1 MTTLLQAA
9 PADEI
14 LLLEVSVNGRQT
26 QAVVPFTRRAGKLYA
41 SVEELQ
47 AAGIRLTAQQ
57 LQQGQQ
63 GQQIDLASFSDDV
76 QLDMA
81 AQKININVRAD
92 MLGTT
97 QLTMSSADDEA
108 RAMTDRSL
116 GALINYDVLASQTA
130 GSRAL
135 SGLAEARVFYG
146 PHVFSSTGL
155 AYAQGGRF
163 SPLRLDTT
171 YTHSSPTT
179 MQRYSVGDFI
189 SNGLTW
195 SRPVRIGG
203 LQLSTDFS
211 LRPDL
216 VTFPTPDLRG
226 EAVVASNVD
235 LFLNGIRQLS
245 EAVPP
250 GPFEIRRAPVATGA
264 GTVSIAV
271 TDALGR
277 QTFRNIPF
285 YASEKLLRDGLFSYS
300 LEAGALRRNYG
311 LQSSDYGGMVA
322 SASTR
327 YGYSPTLTLEGHA
340 ETANSL
346 RLAGMGLA
354 TTLYDWGV
362 LSAAISGS
370 TMGDRRG
377 RQYML
382 GFERRAAEAS
392 FSVSKLQA
400 DRDYRDI
407 GAVYGSP
414 VPRALLNASVGL
426 YSQQYGSLNL
436 AYTSAKTTLPGTEN
450 MPEVRQIDADI
461 FSFSY
466 FKSIF
471 NRANFFLTGF
481 RNSTDQSYGLTMG
494 LLMALG
500 GRDSVS
506 ATYTSGGGLR
516 NLSLQ
521 ASRPAIVAGDIG
533 WQLQANEGDYTQRL
547 AEFSYRADAARA
559 SFAVAQNA
567 NLLSQRANV
576 RGAVVWADR
585 SFFLSNWVDD
595 SFAIVDTNGI
605 SDVPVFAEN
614 RKVGRT
620 DQRGKLLIPDL
631 RSYELNKISLDLT
644 ELPLD
649 VQVGVSEQTVRPQHR
664 NGVIAHF
671 KLARSLGARIILRDQ
686 DGKFLPVG
694 SQVRMKRGGV
704 QALVGYDGETYFPEV
719 QIDNNLEIITAT
731 GARCRMNAGSIPQK
745 DTIPVIGPLTCK

>member
-9 PADEI
+9 PVDEI

-26 QAVVPFTRRAGKLYA
+26 QSVLPFTRRAGKLYA
-41 SVEELQ
+41 SVDELQ
-47 AAGIRLTAQQ
+47 AAGLRLT
-57 LQQGQQ
+57 GQKGEQ
-63 GQQIDLASFSDDV
+63 VDLSSFSDDF

-81 AQKININVRAD
+81 AQKININVRAN
-92 MLGTT
+92 LLTTT
-97 QLTMSSADDEA
+97 QLTVTSADDEA
-108 RAMTDRSL
+108 LAGKSL
-116 GALINYDVLASQTA
+116 GALLNYDVLASQTS
-130 GSRAL
+130 GVRAV

-146 PHVFSSTGL
+146 PHVFSNTGL
-155 AYAQGGRF
+155 AYAQGGKF
-163 SPLRLDTT
+163 SPLRLDST
-171 YTHSSPTT
+171 YTYSSLTS
-179 MQRYSVGDFI
+179 MQRYRAGDFI
-189 SNGLTW
+189 SNGLMW
-195 SRPVRIGG
+195 SRPVRMGG

-264 GTVSIAV
+264 GTMSIAV

-322 SASTR
+322 STSLR
-327 YGYSPTLTLEGHA
+327 YGWSPTLTLEGHA
-340 ETANSL
+340 EAANGL

-370 TMGDRRG
+370 SMGDRRG
-377 RQYML
+377 QQYML

-392 FSVSKLQA
+392 FSISKLQA

-414 VPRALLNASVGL
+414 VPRTLLNAGVGL

-436 AYTSAKTTLPGTEN
+436 GYTSAKMTLPGTEN
-450 MPEVRQIDADI
+450 MPDIRQVDADI

-481 RNSTDQSYGLTMG
+481 HNSTDQSYSLTVG

-500 GRDSVS
+500 GRDSAS

-516 NLSLQ
+516 NLALQ

-533 WQLQANEGDYTQRL
+533 WQLQTNEGDYTQRL
-547 AEFSYRADAARA
+547 AEFSYRGDAARA
-559 SFAVAQNA
+559 SFAFAQNA
-567 NLLSQRANV
+567 DVLSQRVNV
-576 RGAVVWADR
+576 RGALVWADR

-620 DQRGKLLIPDL
+620 DRRGKLLIPDL
-631 RSYELNKISLDLT
+631 RSYELNRISLDLT

-694 SQVRMKRGGV
+694 SQVRMKRGGM

-731 GARCRMNAGSIPQK
+731 GARCRMSAGSLPQK